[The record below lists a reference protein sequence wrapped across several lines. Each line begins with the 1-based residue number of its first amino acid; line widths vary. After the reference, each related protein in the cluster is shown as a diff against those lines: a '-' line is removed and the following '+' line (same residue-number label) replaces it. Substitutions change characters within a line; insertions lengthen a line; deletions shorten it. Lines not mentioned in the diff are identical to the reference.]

1 MGFLSPV
8 VNYLR
13 ALLLESVYLR
23 LGLSFLSCPFAF
35 SLTDIP
41 ATMFPETANWLTSAE
56 EYVLVFNL
64 AESQSDSIIC
74 RIIRV
79 GINAVI

>member
-1 MGFLSPV
+1 
-8 VNYLR
+8 
-13 ALLLESVYLR
+13 
-23 LGLSFLSCPFAF
+23 
-35 SLTDIP
+35 
-41 ATMFPETANWLTSAE
+41 MFPETANWLTSAE